1 MAAITEFRAQVEAVL
16 VDIAGWVVQEEREVK
31 TLVPLG
37 LAAEVVAEVA
47 VGTTVSITSE
57 PVGVVAAAL
66 AFLALAHP
74 VLEGQAVLSQQIPL
88 LVEVAVLLGQLAL
101 EQVAVVMV
109 ILLKM
114 GKAAVAV
121 EAAVVHLVEEEAVA
135 ERTNLAMPLAAM
147 ELSVPS
153 ASSGEL
159 VAPIRQTPQ
168 TSN

>member
-1 MAAITEFRAQVEAVL
+1 MDLAAITEFRAQVEAVL

-47 VGTTVSITSE
+47 VGTTVPITSE

-88 LVEVAVLLGQLAL
+88 LVELAVLLGQLAL

-109 ILLKM
+109 ILL
-114 GKAAVAV
+114 
-121 EAAVVHLVEEEAVA
+121 
-135 ERTNLAMPLAAM
+135 
-147 ELSVPS
+147 
-153 ASSGEL
+153 
-159 VAPIRQTPQ
+159 
-168 TSN
+168 